1 MGRNELIL
9 LDTPA
14 AIWLITESDFLGP
27 TSRATIRSAVA
38 DGALFVSAITFWE
51 IALLVSK
58 RRLQALR
65 TASQQRMTILNS
77 GVHELPITGE
87 IAILSVEL
95 ENLPADPADRLIV
108 ATAIKHSATLITADE
123 ALLHGN
129 TPSPGC
135 AASK

>member
-1 MGRNELIL
+1 MLHACKPPPIRDTKLNQQTPAVARVFPQTARTSKRPSL
-9 LDTPA
+9 LDTHA
-14 AIWLITESDFLGP
+14 AIWPITESDFLGP

-51 IALLVSK
+51 IALLASK

-65 TASQQRMTILNS
+65 TPSQQRMTILNS

-95 ENLPADPADRLIV
+95 ESSSR
-108 ATAIKHSATLITADE
+108 S
-123 ALLHGN
+123 G
-129 TPSPGC
+129 
-135 AASK
+135 